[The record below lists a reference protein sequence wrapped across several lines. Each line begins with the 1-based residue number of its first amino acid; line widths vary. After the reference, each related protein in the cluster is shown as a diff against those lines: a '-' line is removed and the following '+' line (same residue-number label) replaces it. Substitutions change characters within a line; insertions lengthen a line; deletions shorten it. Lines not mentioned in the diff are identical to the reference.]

1 MKVTLQTETSC
12 SFEKRKIVSEQN
24 YSVDT
29 FHIESWI
36 CQVQHHILVEFVIS
50 T

>member
-29 FHIESWI
+29 FHIES
-36 CQVQHHILVEFVIS
+36 
-50 T
+50 